1 MLVRCKINIVLLR
14 TMLND
19 SVTARRAA
27 AICGF
32 KSVAMLDYLE
42 RSGVFVRR
50 LSKEKRRGKGRRYNF
65 RELLV
70 LKVIARLLANGA
82 SVSALKKSLLE
93 FQNEKWTA
101 DRASLGFG
109 EKIVRYISVSSGSI
123 IFADS
128 NNNFY
133 DLTDKG
139 QMVFSFVIDF
149 DRLHSELCEALDQ
162 APLPLSRAG

>member
-1 MLVRCKINIVLLR
+1 MHIE
-14 TMLND
+14 

-42 RSGVFVRR
+42 RTGVLVRGA
-50 LSKEKRRGKGRRYNF
+50 SKERRRGKGRRYNF

-70 LKVIARLLANGA
+70 LKVIARLLSNGA
-82 SVSALKKSLLE
+82 SVSALKRSLVE
-93 FQNEKWTA
+93 FQDEKWTA
-101 DRASLGFG
+101 DRANLSHGDQR
-109 EKIVRYISVSSGSI
+109 IRYLSVSAGKV

-128 NNNFY
+128 RNNFY
-133 DLTDKG
+133 EMTDKG

-149 DRLHSELCEALDQ
+149 DKIHTELCSSLDQ
-162 APLPLSRAG
+162 SDLPLREAG

>member
-1 MLVRCKINIVLLR
+1 MQK
-14 TMLND
+14 D
-19 SVTARRAA
+19 HVTARRAV

-50 LSKEKRRGKGRRYNF
+50 SPNEKRRGKGRRYCF
-65 RELLV
+65 RDLLV
-70 LKVIARLLANGA
+70 LKVISRLLANGA
-82 SVSALKKSLLE
+82 SVSALKKSLIE

-101 DRASLGFG
+101 DRGSLGFG
-109 EKIVRYISVSSGSI
+109 DQKIRYLSVSSGSV

-133 DLTDKG
+133 DMTDHG
-139 QMVFSFVIDF
+139 QMVFSFIVDF
-149 DRLHSELCEALDQ
+149 DRLHSELCQSLDQ
-162 APLPLSRAG
+162 VDLPLAVAV